1 MPTNDELNPE
11 NIDDNDPQ
19 APSQLRAAYERAN
32 ARARAAEGL
41 EREVALLRL
50 GIDTGTTLGKA
61 FLATYEGDIKNA
73 EAVLEAAKEFPG
85 IIRGQAAPATQDDP
99 SATTGTQVTTPDPA
113 GSAPAPTG
121 TDQRRA
127 LANGATPSA
136 AATRDPVEDAHARA
150 ADLLTQGRSRDE
162 AMAEA
167 VANLS
172 RAVFEGNMQAI
183 DAFGRPVQ

>member
-1 MPTNDELNPE
+1 MATNDELNPE
-11 NIDDNDPQ
+11 QIDDNDPQ

-32 ARARAAEGL
+32 ARAKGADGL

-61 FLATYEGDIKNA
+61 FLATFDGDVKNA
-73 EAVLEAAKEFPG
+73 EAVLKAAEEFPG
-85 IIRGQAAPATQDDP
+85 IVRGANPAPSAADDQ
-99 SATTGTQVTTPDPA
+99 SATTGNQVTTPDPNA
-113 GSAPAPTG
+113 SAPAPTG

-127 LANGATPSA
+127 LADGATPSA
-136 AATRDPVEDAHARA
+136 AATADPVEEAFTKAQQMMTA
-150 ADLLTQGRSRDE
+150 GRSRDE

-172 RAVFEGNMQAI
+172 RGVSNGTINAI
-183 DAFGRPVQ
+183 DAFGRPA